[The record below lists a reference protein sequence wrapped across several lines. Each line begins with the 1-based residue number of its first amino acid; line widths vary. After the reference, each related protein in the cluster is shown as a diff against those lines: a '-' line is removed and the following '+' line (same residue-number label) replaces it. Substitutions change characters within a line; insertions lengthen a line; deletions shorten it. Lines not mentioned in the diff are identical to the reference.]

1 MKIFLYKTAIGAFIF
16 FLLFE
21 VLIGS
26 RINKLESKIYNLTS
40 KQNIENVRAKV
51 FKEIKNG
58 TKKEKYFSDE
68 ERKILSEFIYKV
80 MSELSVNDTNK

>member
-21 VLIGS
+21 ILIGS
-26 RINKLESKIYNLTS
+26 RINSLESKIYNLSS
-40 KQNIENVRAKV
+40 KKNIEDVRAKI

-58 TKKEKYFSDE
+58 TKKESYFTEE
-68 ERKILSEFIYKV
+68 ERIILSEFISKIK
-80 MSELSVNDTNK
+80 SELSPQKNK

>member
-21 VLIGS
+21 ILIGS
-26 RINKLESKIYNLTS
+26 RINSLESKIYNLSS
-40 KQNIENVRAKV
+40 KKNIEDVRAKI

-58 TKKEKYFSDE
+58 TKKENYFSKE

-80 MSELSVNDTNK
+80 VAELSVNDKNK

>member
-40 KQNIENVRAKV
+40 KQNIEDVRAKV

-58 TKKEKYFSDE
+58 TKKENYFSEE
-68 ERKILSEFIYKV
+68 ERRILSGFIYKV

>member
-21 VLIGS
+21 ILIGS
-26 RINKLESKIYNLTS
+26 RINSLESKIYNLSS
-40 KQNIENVRAKV
+40 KKNIEDVRAKI

-58 TKKEKYFSDE
+58 TKKENYFSKE
-68 ERKILSEFIYKV
+68 ERKILSEFLTINIF
-80 MSELSVNDTNK
+80 S